1 MTNFK
6 DSVINSDEKLCYL
19 KGNPIKLTK
28 SEYNILSFILNN
40 RNKIFSREELINNAW
55 KEPVTNRAVDTA
67 ISRLRK
73 KIGEYSTNIV
83 SRIGFGYGFIENI

>member
-6 DSVINSDEKLCYL
+6 DLVINSDEKLCYL

-55 KEPVTNRAVDTA
+55 KEHVTNRAVDTA